1 MSRHLL
7 AVLIGTG
14 LWLAG
19 GCSAAP
25 PGSSPVAPPAT
36 PAAPAPAPAC
46 LADGSAYLRA
56 SLRGAVTADLQ
67 WREARLSCDGGLRPD
82 GSGLRVSLAGPW
94 SSADGAAPQQLRFV
108 FGIDLPAGQMQGKAL
123 PTNVTLIIEGAAQL
137 FATRGDDKCTTDQL
151 LRIPLADTGQGKAS
165 RIEARGFCTGP
176 ATSLDGTQRLLLTT
190 FEFTTR
196 LIEE

>member
-1 MSRHLL
+1 MSRHRLT
-7 AVLIGTG
+7 ALIWPG

-25 PGSSPVAPPAT
+25 PGSG
-36 PAAPAPAPAC
+36 PAAPLVASTRAAVPC

-56 SLRGAVTADLQ
+56 SLRGAVTTDLQ
-67 WREARLSCDGGLRPD
+67 WRDAQLSCEGGLRPD
-82 GSGLRVSLAGPW
+82 GSGLRLSLAGPW
-94 SSADGAAPQQLRFV
+94 VSANGSPPQQLRFV
-108 FGIDLPAGQMQGKAL
+108 FGIDLPAGQTQGKAL

-151 LRIPLADTGQGKAS
+151 LRTPLAATREGKIS

-176 ATSLDGTQRLLLTT
+176 ASSLDGTARLLLTT

-196 LIEE
+196 LIED

>member
-7 AVLIGTG
+7 AALIWPG
-14 LWLAG
+14 LLLAG
-19 GCSAAP
+19 GCGAAP
-25 PGSSPVAPPAT
+25 PESGPPAPPAT
-36 PAAPAPAPAC
+36 PTAPATAC
-46 LADGSAYLRA
+46 LADGSAFLRA

-67 WREARLSCDGGLRPD
+67 WRDAQLSCEGGLRPD
-82 GSGLRVSLAGPW
+82 GSGLRVSLAGPLTG
-94 SSADGAAPQQLRFV
+94 ADGAAPQQLRFV
-108 FGIDLPAGQMQGKAL
+108 LGIDLSAGQMQGKAL

-151 LRIPLADTGQGKAS
+151 VRTPLTDANAGKAS

-176 ATSLDGTQRLLLTT
+176 AASLDGTQRLLLTT

>member
-7 AVLIGTG
+7 AALIWPR
-14 LWLAG
+14 LLLAG
-19 GCSAAP
+19 GCGAAP
-25 PGSSPVAPPAT
+25 PESDPPSPPAT
-36 PAAPAPAPAC
+36 PTAPATAC

-67 WREARLSCDGGLRPD
+67 WRDPQLSCEGGLRPD
-82 GSGLRVSLAGPW
+82 GSGLRVSLAGPLTG
-94 SSADGAAPQQLRFV
+94 ADGAAPQQLRFV
-108 FGIDLPAGQMQGKAL
+108 FGIDLPSGQMQGKAL
-123 PTNVTLIIEGAAQL
+123 PTNITLIIEGAAQL

-151 LRIPLADTGQGKAS
+151 VRTPLTDANAGKTS

>member
-1 MSRHLL
+1 MSRHFLT
-7 AVLIGTG
+7 ALIWPG
-14 LWLAG
+14 LWLAA

-25 PGSSPVAPPAT
+25 PESGPPAAL
-36 PAAPAPAPAC
+36 AAPTKAAVPC

-56 SLRGAVTADLQ
+56 SLRGAVTTDLQ
-67 WREARLSCDGGLRPD
+67 WRDARLTCEGGLRPD
-82 GSGLRVSLAGPW
+82 GSGLRLSLAGPW
-94 SSADGAAPQQLRFV
+94 ISADGAAPQQLRFV
-108 FGIDLPAGQMQGKAL
+108 FGIDLPAGQLQGTAL

-151 LRIPLADTGQGKAS
+151 LRTPLADTAQGKAS

-176 ATSLDGTQRLLLTT
+176 ASSVDGTQRLLLTT

-196 LIEE
+196 LIED